1 MLEPAQYQ
9 LQPSHDEL
17 NMTDAFNWHQQP
29 TTDPHMM
36 SNQSYQ
42 MPAVAATDQASAYLT
57 NADQLT
63 NLMYSAAPANSN
75 QLLQQHQPQIQ
86 PQMNVVGNN
95 YMGQQQQ
102 QSGGGVV
109 VQQAGMQGA
118 AAIIV
123 KPAGALS
130 SDDNEAL
137 NDPNVSHP
145 KNIFS
150 FLQAHCFH
158 SLEKK
163 LTRTLLCV

>member
-1 MLEPAQYQ
+1 
-9 LQPSHDEL
+9 
-17 NMTDAFNWHQQP
+17 MTDAFNWHQQP

-42 MPAVAATDQASAYLT
+42 MPAVAATDQAPAYLT

-63 NLMYSAAPANSN
+63 MIYGAAPANSN

-102 QSGGGVV
+102 QQAGGGVV
-109 VQQAGMQGA
+109 VQQAGKQGA

-158 SLEKK
+158 SLEKSS
-163 LTRTLLCV
+163 LALRALCV